1 MLILKYLQECGLSSN
16 SGYNILAIY
25 CLSVKVRFVTSFQML
40 ILSIT
45 DSELPHE
52 LPNDLK
58 LRILGNHK
66 IIRKSQNW
74 VGTRSR
80 MSNLPSKNNFFTIVF
95 KNYANTYIKV
105 FCSCLFFLD
114 FFSFC
119 QIFSEYQYFNKNFSK
134 KVFNSP

>member
-1 MLILKYLQECGLSSN
+1 MLILKYLQECGLSCN
-16 SGYNILAIY
+16 PGYNILAIY
-25 CLSVKVRFVTSFQML
+25 YLSVKVRFVTSVQKL
-40 ILSIT
+40 ILTIT
-45 DSELPHE
+45 DFGLPHE

-80 MSNLPSKNNFFTIVF
+80 MSNLPSKHNFFTIVF

-105 FCSCLFFLD
+105 FCFCLFFLY
-114 FFSFC
+114 FFNFC

-134 KVFNSP
+134 KVLNSP